1 MTPLEL
7 LEASFGFARSKIEGT
22 RDASP
27 DAPTPCSE
35 WTIQQLLNHTIASAD
50 GFAAIVDGSV
60 AEFDVE
66 SWSETPYTGDPVAA
80 YDAAVAHALQAFGA
94 SGAFD
99 RMVSIGPREVSVSVL
114 VFPCAGDA
122 LLHGWDLATA
132 TGQDARIPDAAG
144 AEVLGFVERN
154 LGDGPRPGFAAAVA
168 VRDDAPVW
176 ERLVASSGRQP

>member
-7 LEASFGFARSKIEGT
+7 LEASFAFTRSKIEGA

-35 WTIQQLLNHTIASAD
+35 WTVRQLLNHTIASAD

-60 AEFDVE
+60 TEFDVE

-80 YDAAVAHALQAFGA
+80 YDAGVAHTLEAFGA
-94 SGAFD
+94 PGAFG
-99 RMVSIGPREVSVSVL
+99 RMVSIGPQEAPVSVL
-114 VFPCAGDA
+114 VYPCAGDA

-132 TGQDARIPDAAG
+132 TGQDAEIPEAPG
-144 AEVLGFVERN
+144 AEVLTFIERN
-154 LGDGPRPGFAAAVA
+154 LGDGPRPGFAAAVP
-168 VRDDAPVW
+168 VSEDASVG